1 MISILRV
8 KDMNTCV
15 KLWITEK
22 KVLQNYQKK
31 LPGKDV
37 DAEEGSTSCQ
47 NSEELETKTQP
58 R

>member
-1 MISILRV
+1 MCKIVDYR
-8 KDMNTCV
+8 
-15 KLWITEK
+15 K
-22 KVLQNYQKK
+22 KVLQNYQKIK

-37 DAEEGSTSCQ
+37 DAEEGSSSCQ